1 MSSTITVNAAGR
13 RIAVESYGDPKGQP
27 LFFFHGWPSSRQ
39 QGALA
44 DATASAM
51 GIRLLA
57 VDRPGCGGSDLHVG
71 RALRD
76 WPEVLEALADHVE
89 APTFH
94 VLGVSGGG
102 PYALASAWGLRD
114 RVKGAA
120 VVSGAPPLAE
130 RADVSGLMPVYQYLL
145 RLYNTRPEAMRLVF
159 RAVRPLARIRPPN
172 WLFRMALHTLP
183 DVDRLALIE
192 PGRMNQAWHGYAGS
206 WAGHPD
212 GVFHDARI
220 YAAPWGFDLSEIRV
234 PIRLWHGKKDK
245 NFDWKLAEELAA
257 QIPGCHTRIFDNEGH
272 YSLIFRHCREI
283 FEDLMEAAPPG

>member
-1 MSSTITVNAAGR
+1 MSSTLTVNAAGR
-13 RIAVESYGDPKGQP
+13 QIAVESYGDLKGEP

-44 DATASAM
+44 DQTAAEM

-57 VDRPGCGGSDLHVG
+57 VDRPGCGGSDLHIG
-71 RALRD
+71 RSLRD
-76 WPEVLEALADHVE
+76 WPEVLAALADHVE
-89 APTFH
+89 AETFH

-102 PYALASAWGLRD
+102 PYALASAWGLPE
-114 RVKGAA
+114 RVKAAA

-130 RADVSGLMPVYQYLL
+130 RADVSGLMPVYQHLL
-145 RLYNTRPEAMRLVF
+145 RFYRSRPNAMRLLF
-159 RAVRPLARIRPPN
+159 RAVRPVARIRPPN

-183 DVDRLALIE
+183 DVDRVALAE
-192 PGRMNQAWHGYAGS
+192 PSVMDRAWHGYAGS

-234 PIRLWHGKKDK
+234 PVRLWHGRKDN
-245 NFDWKLAEELAA
+245 NFHWKLAEELATK
-257 QIPGCHTRIFDNEGH
+257 IPGCQARIVDNEGH
-272 YSLIFRHCREI
+272 YSLIIRHCREI
-283 FEDLMEAAPPG
+283 FQNLMAEVPHG